1 MQHPFLRRYRAIVA
15 ICVGVVLLLPAI
27 LDRPNYEKHVSAT
40 QWQTDG
46 AFVAN
51 GQPDP
56 RDFPARV
63 CGHRMHGSGEIIPRK
78 EGARPTAICRLRLA
92 HEPRDHT
99 GSGFPELGR
108 RRRNLSRVGNRS
120 STILDSRG
128 RSAPRMTTV
137 YAFSS
142 QIPNEQGSPTD
153 RLFQEYARVYI
164 GVGTP
169 LAARR

>member
-1 MQHPFLRRYRAIVA
+1 MKKMYLRRNGKRMA
-15 ICVGVVLLLPAI
+15 
-27 LDRPNYEKHVSAT
+27 
-40 QWQTDG
+40 

-63 CGHRMHGSGEIIPRK
+63 CGHRIHGSGEIIPRK

-92 HEPRDHT
+92 HERVIIPAV
-99 GSGFPELGR
+99 GFPNSEGDAGIYLGSETDHQR
-108 RRRNLSRVGNRS
+108 FWIRG
-120 STILDSRG
+120 G

-142 QIPNEQGSPTD
+142 KSLTNKAV
-153 RLFQEYARVYI
+153 RLIAFSKSTHAYISAWELPWLPAVDFAAFQPHGRV
-164 GVGTP
+164 
-169 LAARR
+169 AA

>member
-1 MQHPFLRRYRAIVA
+1 MRQSGLSRTLGETMQHPFLRRYRAIVA

-78 EGARPTAICRLRLA
+78 QRYQADCDLPPSSCARTA
-92 HEPRDHT
+92 
-99 GSGFPELGR
+99 
-108 RRRNLSRVGNRS
+108 
-120 STILDSRG
+120 
-128 RSAPRMTTV
+128 
-137 YAFSS
+137 
-142 QIPNEQGSPTD
+142 
-153 RLFQEYARVYI
+153 
-164 GVGTP
+164 
-169 LAARR
+169 

>member
-1 MQHPFLRRYRAIVA
+1 MKKMYLRRNGKRMA
-15 ICVGVVLLLPAI
+15 
-27 LDRPNYEKHVSAT
+27 
-40 QWQTDG
+40 

-63 CGHRMHGSGEIIPRK
+63 CGHRIHGSGEIIPRK

-92 HEPRDHT
+92 HERVIIPAV
-99 GSGFPELGR
+99 GFPNSEGDAGIYLGSETDHQR
-108 RRRNLSRVGNRS
+108 FWIRG
-120 STILDSRG
+120 G

-153 RLFQEYARVYI
+153 RLFQEYARVYL